1 LPDATKKDIVVA
13 GKFTH
18 PERKLR
24 IAVTRE
30 VSAALPSCELSYLR
44 RSPIDLALA
53 RKQHRAYEEA
63 LAALDCRLIR
73 LPELPEQAD
82 AVFVEDTAVVLDEL
96 AVITR
101 PGAESRR
108 VETSSTAALLAG
120 FRRLVTIMAPGTL
133 DGGDVLQVGRT
144 LYVGRSGRSNGQ
156 GIVQLTDAVTPHG
169 YTVVALDLK
178 DCLHLKTA
186 VTLVAPGLL
195 LMNPAWVE
203 RDAFPD
209 MDCLEVDPVEPHGAN
224 AVLVGHNVVHPR
236 SCPRTRE
243 RLLGRG
249 LQVVSVDMSETEKA
263 EGGVTCCSLI
273 FQGPA

>member
-1 LPDATKKDIVVA
+1 
-13 GKFTH
+13 
-18 PERKLR
+18 LR

-30 VSAALPSCELSYLR
+30 VSAALPRCELSYLP
-44 RSPIDLALA
+44 RSPIDLTLA
-53 RKQHRAYEEA
+53 RAQHGAYQEA
-63 LAALDCRLIR
+63 LASLGCRLVS
-73 LPELPEQAD
+73 LPELPEHAD
-82 AVFVEDTAVVLDEL
+82 AVFVEDTAVVLEEL

-108 VETSSTAALLAG
+108 AETSSIAALLAG
-120 FRRLVTIMAPGTL
+120 FRKLAHIMAPGTL
-133 DGGDVLQVGRT
+133 DGGDVLVVGRR
-144 LYVGRSGRSNGQ
+144 LYVGRSGRSNKE
-156 GIVQLTDAVTPHG
+156 GIAQLAKAVGPHG
-169 YTVVALDLK
+169 YTVVAVDLK

-195 LMNPAWVE
+195 LLNPAWVE
-203 RDAFPD
+203 PRTFPD
-209 MDCLEVDPVEPHGAN
+209 LDHLMVDPAEPHGAN
-224 AVLVGHNVVHPR
+224 AVLVGQSVIYPR